1 MRGSLPASA
10 LLLDMDGVLV
20 DSTGSVEEHWGRW
33 ADRRG
38 LERAAVLRFAH
49 GTPTRDVVA
58 RFVAPDEIATE
69 AAWVEGLALEPAA
82 EHALPGAA
90 ALLSQRVLPVAVV
103 TSATRVVADLRLR
116 RAGLPAPRVLV
127 SADDVQRGKPDPEP
141 YRRAAELLGIAPV
154 DCVGVED
161 TPPGVAALRAA
172 GVTAVALLT
181 TYPSSALGDADL
193 ILPDLAA
200 LHPTDSGVEWET

>member
-1 MRGSLPASA
+1 MRGTLPASA

-20 DSTGSVEEHWGRW
+20 DSTGSVEEHWALW

-38 LERAAVLRFAH
+38 LERADVLRFAH

-58 RFVAPDEIATE
+58 RFVAPDEIVTE

-90 ALLSQRVLPVAVV
+90 ELLSQRVLPVAVV
-103 TSATRVVADLRLR
+103 TSATRAVADVRLR
-116 RAGLPAPRVLV
+116 RAGLPAPHALV
-127 SADDVQRGKPDPEP
+127 SADDVHRGKPDPEP
-141 YRRAAELLGIAPV
+141 YRRAAELLGFPPG

-161 TPPGVAALRAA
+161 TPAGVAALRAA
-172 GVTAVALLT
+172 GVPAVALLT
-181 TYPSSALGDADL
+181 TYPSSAFGDSAL

-200 LHPTDSGVEWET
+200 LHPSDSGIEWET